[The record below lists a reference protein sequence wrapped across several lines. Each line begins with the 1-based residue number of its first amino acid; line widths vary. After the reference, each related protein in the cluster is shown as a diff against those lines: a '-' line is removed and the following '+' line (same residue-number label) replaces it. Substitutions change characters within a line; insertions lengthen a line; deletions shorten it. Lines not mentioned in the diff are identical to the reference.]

1 MPEFTEE
8 VDNDDG
14 DRTPPQ
20 PSPVFFYLEAV
31 CIITFTVEYI
41 LRCALV
47 GFARMEL
54 ARDHYLDVLLPYCS
68 IPGKACEMEIG
79 DAFQRCC
86 RTMRYLARPMNIVDL
101 LAIFPFWLDILL
113 ALLGNDASNDSLAV
127 IRILRL
133 ARVFRVFKV
142 LCQQSN
148 IT

>member
-1 MPEFTEE
+1 
-8 VDNDDG
+8 
-14 DRTPPQ
+14 
-20 PSPVFFYLEAV
+20 
-31 CIITFTVEYI
+31 
-41 LRCALV
+41 
-47 GFARMEL
+47 MEL

-127 IRILRL
+127 KGHHESARL
-133 ARVFRVFKV
+133 NGNNCIECQVWKPLVRVGCGSQSPKIGTGSKV
-142 LCQQSN
+142 SQP
-148 IT
+148 TGT